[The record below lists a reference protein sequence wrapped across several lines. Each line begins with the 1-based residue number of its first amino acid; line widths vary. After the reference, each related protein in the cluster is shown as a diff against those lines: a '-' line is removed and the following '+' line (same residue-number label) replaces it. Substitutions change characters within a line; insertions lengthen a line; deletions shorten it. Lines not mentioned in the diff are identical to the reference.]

1 MNLCKLNKAIE
12 LIQFIKKFLKFSYVI
27 AEKDAPMVEEYN
39 VFVNLGVGLLGLQ
52 TDK

>member
-1 MNLCKLNKAIE
+1 MQIE
-12 LIQFIKKFLKFSYVI
+12 QSHWINPVYKKKFLKFSYVI